1 MGGRG
6 GGSEGESQS
15 SSLSWSAG
23 DLLIDG
29 ARKEA
34 APPSAALISQTQI
47 DLSAPRLH
55 LAASAPRSHLIGAPA
70 GSLTS
75 GTVRESPPPRSINQS
90 LPSIRV
96 LQYGRNQA
104 RDIFASYKK
113 DVTNHLL
120 QFASY
125 NTDATKHVAS
135 VRLTRRTQ
143 PISLAFFLRPT
154 PRTQLITLY
163 LSVLLRRRNQSLA
176 YIIGFYRV
184 FFLIFQMYF
193 LLFCLR
199 SNGFTEL

>member
-143 PISLAFFLRPT
+143 PITRLFFASYTTDAIDHVVFERPIT
-154 PRTQLITLY
+154 KTQSITCLH
-163 LSVLLRRRNQSLA
+163 
-176 YIIGFYRV
+176 YRV
-184 FFLIFQMYF
+184 LPSFFSYFPNVFSFVLSAFQ
-193 LLFCLR
+193 R
-199 SNGFTEL
+199 VH